1 VKHAIIVAGG
11 SGKRMQSA
19 TPKQF
24 LNLNGM
30 PILMHTI
37 KVFWQYDSAINIVLV
52 LPAAHITTWN
62 SLVDKHQF
70 SIKHKVVAGGLE
82 RFHSVLNGLNTI
94 TEGIVGIHDGVRPL
108 VSLNTLKTCYET
120 AKTAGSAIPTTA
132 VVESLR
138 QKTETG
144 SVSVNRAEFLNVQTP
159 QCFDVQQLKPCF
171 NIGFQNSFTDDAS
184 VWEYAGNTV
193 TLVDGNVENIK
204 ITTPSDLVFAE
215 VIKLE

>member
-11 SGKRMQSA
+11 SGKRMLSE

-24 LNLNGM
+24 LDLNGM

-37 KVFWQYDSAINIVLV
+37 KVFWQYDADINVVVV
-52 LPAAHITTWN
+52 LPEAHISTWKK
-62 SLVDKHQF
+62 LVDTHQFGIKHQ
-70 SIKHKVVAGGLE
+70 VVAGGLE
-82 RFHSVLNGLNTI
+82 RFHSVLNGLNII
-94 TEGIVGIHDGVRPL
+94 TEGVVGIHDGVRPL
-108 VSLNTLKTCYET
+108 VSLETLKACYET
-120 AKTAGSAIPTTA
+120 AKTAGSAVPVTS

-138 QKTETG
+138 QKTEIG

-171 NIGFQNSFTDDAS
+171 NVGFKSSFTDDAS
-184 VWEYAGNTV
+184 VWECAGNAV

-204 ITTPSDLVFAE
+204 ITTPSDLIFASALL
-215 VIKLE
+215 K